1 MALVPSHPKIGRLTQ
16 VVQMQNLMARFAL
29 HEAAHAAQAPYLGR
43 MRFSNSQ
50 HGSAAR
56 PPIMP
61 AMRLG
66 SDTLKTEF
74 HNSPANQLAANIAA
88 MVSSRRCQIGNIGC
102 IASFTLLVHLAVSGD
117 RRSRGFIERPSASN
131 DPFSGK
137 CSRSAVATMIRS
149 HAARCTWP

>member
-1 MALVPSHPKIGRLTQ
+1 MAYLF
-16 VVQMQNLMARFAL
+16 ARFAI
-29 HEAAHAAQAPYLGR
+29 HAAACAAQAPYLGR

-50 HGSAAR
+50 HGSAAS

-74 HNSPANQLAANIAA
+74 HNSPAIQLAANIAA

-102 IASFTLLVHLAVSGD
+102 IASFPLLVHLAVSGD
-117 RRSRGFIERPSASN
+117 RRSRGFFQRAPAKK
-131 DPFSGK
+131 DPPSGK
-137 CSRSAVATMIRS
+137 CSRSAVARATMMRS
-149 HAARCTWP
+149 HTSRCACS